1 MNISIQKNNSIVHT
15 HPSPNSSAVK
25 LDSLSQATISNFSM
39 SGKKWIQKIVGSIL
53 YYTHAVDMTVLMA
66 LSNIAMLQAH
76 PTENTRTR
84 CVQLLDY
91 LTTHADAKI
100 RFYASDMIV
109 NIHLDASYLSESK
122 ALS

>member
-66 LSNIAMLQAH
+66 LSTIAMLQRH
-76 PTENTRTR
+76 PTKNTRTC

-91 LTTHADAKI
+91 LATHADAKGV
-100 RFYASDMIV
+100 D
-109 NIHLDASYLSESK
+109 
-122 ALS
+122 

>member
-1 MNISIQKNNSIVHT
+1 
-15 HPSPNSSAVK
+15 
-25 LDSLSQATISNFSM
+25 
-39 SGKKWIQKIVGSIL
+39 
-53 YYTHAVDMTVLMA
+53 MTVLMA